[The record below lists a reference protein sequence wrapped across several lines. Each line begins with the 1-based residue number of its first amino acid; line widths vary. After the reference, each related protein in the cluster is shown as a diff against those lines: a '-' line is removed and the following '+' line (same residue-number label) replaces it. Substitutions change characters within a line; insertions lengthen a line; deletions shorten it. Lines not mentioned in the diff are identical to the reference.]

1 MLQFATMNPALRTVL
16 SMAMLSLFAMV
27 RFASAEEVEITA
39 EPSHHL
45 VLENEQV
52 RVFSVSV
59 APHAATLMHRHLHDY
74 FFVTLGDARISNEV
88 EGKEPVEAML
98 SDGNA
103 RFTPGNFAHIARNL
117 GDTPFRNVTIELLQ
131 DDRRKAAAT
140 HWDKDSGEE
149 SSLGW
154 NRKIL
159 LVKDGVRV
167 SQVELDAKTM
177 LPRSHHDG
185 PVLLVAVSGFELGA
199 NADGKG
205 SAGKVLKAGE
215 LFWSDGAPTMIN
227 AGSGPARFVML
238 EF

>member
-1 MLQFATMNPALRTVL
+1 MI
-16 SMAMLSLFAMV
+16 AMLSLFALV

-59 APHAATLMHRHLHDY
+59 APHSATLMHRHRHDY
-74 FFVTLGDARISNEV
+74 FFVTLDDARISNEV

-98 SDGNA
+98 SDGTT

-117 GDTPFRNVTIELLQ
+117 GDTAFRNVTIELLQ
-131 DDRRKAAAT
+131 DEKRKAEVS

-159 LVKDGVRV
+159 FVKDGVRV
-167 SQVELDAKTM
+167 SQVELDAKTR
-177 LPRSHHDG
+177 LPKGHHDG
-185 PVLLVAVSGFELGA
+185 PVLLVAVSAFELGS

-215 LFWSDGAPTMIN
+215 LWWSDRSPTIIN
-227 AGSGPARFVML
+227 AGTGPGRFVML